1 MNLELK
7 VSSTPR
13 GERLI
18 IALLGNRNAGKSSLI
33 NAITGQE
40 IAIVSEIAGT
50 TTDPVDKHY
59 ELLPLGPV
67 TFYDTAGID
76 DVGDLGEKRVKATY
90 KILYRADIVI
100 FVNAGNP
107 FCPAELSMLH
117 RIREMHIPLLLLF
130 NKSDINALHPQNL
143 EYCQTLNISYLS
155 TSAITGENVILAK
168 EKLITLAPLHLKQER
183 VLAGDLVKGGDRV
196 ILVTPIDLAAPKGR
210 LILPQVQVIRE
221 LLDNDVVVTVVKE
234 RELEYA
240 LDAFKRMPDLVITD
254 SQVIL
259 KVAGDVPEEVPLTT
273 FSILFARYKGELDT
287 LIRGIR
293 QIDKLKDGDK
303 VLIAEACSHHV
314 QADDIGR
321 TKIPR
326 WLNQY
331 TGKELLYEVYA
342 GHDFPEN
349 LEDFALVI
357 HCGGCMINQME
368 MNRRILEAE
377 RRGVPITNYGLT
389 ISKVQGVLERAIRPF
404 YG

>member
-1 MNLELK
+1 M
-7 VSSTPR
+7 STVPR

-18 IALLGNRNAGKSSLI
+18 IALIGNRNAGKSSLI

-40 IAIVSEIAGT
+40 IAIVSNTPGT

-76 DVGDLGEKRVKATY
+76 DMGELGEKRVKATY
-90 KILYRADIVI
+90 KILYRADII
-100 FVNAGNP
+100 LFVNDGKA
-107 FCPAELSMLH
+107 FCDAEIGMLK
-117 RIREMHIPLLLLF
+117 RIMEMKIPLLIVF
-130 NKSDINALHPQNL
+130 NKSDDQAPHPQNI
-143 EYCQTLNISYLS
+143 EFAKNHGQRHIC
-155 TSAITGENVILAK
+155 TSALKNHNIIECKDTIIEM
-168 EKLITLAPLHLKQER
+168 APQHLKQER
-183 VLAGDLVKGGDRV
+183 VLAADLVSAGDHV

-210 LILPQVQVIRE
+210 LILPQVQVIRD

-240 LDAFKRMPDLVITD
+240 LQSMKNDPDLVITD

-259 KVAGDVPEEVPLTT
+259 KVAGDVPEHVPLTT
-273 FSILFARYKGELDT
+273 FSILFARYKGELDS
-287 LIRGIR
+287 LIRGIER
-293 QIDKLKDGDK
+293 IDKLKDGDRI
-303 VLIAEACSHHV
+303 LIAEACSHHV

-331 TGKELLYEVYA
+331 SGKSLIYEVFA
-342 GHDFPEN
+342 GHDFPDN
-349 LEDFALVI
+349 LEDFALAI

-368 MNRRILEAE
+368 MSRRIIEAE

-389 ISKVQGVLERAIRPF
+389 ISKVQGVLDRAIAPF
-404 YG
+404 GYKGR